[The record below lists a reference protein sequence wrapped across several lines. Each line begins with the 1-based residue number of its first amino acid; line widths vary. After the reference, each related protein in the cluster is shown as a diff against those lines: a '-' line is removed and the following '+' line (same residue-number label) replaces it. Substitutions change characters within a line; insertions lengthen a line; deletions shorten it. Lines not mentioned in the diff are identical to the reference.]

1 MYLIFPLIGLALA
14 AIVLVLALVFNF
26 IIAPLRTLAMI
37 LQKIAGII
45 GVLFTGLALYFH
57 FVEHLAIP
65 FEVYAIVGLCIAVG
79 ILTQWFIER
88 PTRAERKA
96 AEQQQ
101 RQLELQRQQYEMS
114 IRQQALDDIA
124 RQNTDADAARV
135 NWTPQVATLEDGQ
148 AQASIRM
155 PASVGRYLIEH
166 EGWPVREHP
175 QQPQD

>member
-14 AIVLVLALVFNF
+14 AVFLVLALVFNF
-26 IIAPLRTLAMI
+26 IVAPLRTLALI
-37 LQKIAGII
+37 VQKIAGVI
-45 GVLFTGLALYFH
+45 GVLCTIVTLIMYFD
-57 FVEHLAIP
+57 EHLAIP
-65 FEVYAIVGLCIAVG
+65 FEMYAIIGLCIAVG

-101 RQLELQRQQYEMS
+101 RQLELQQQQYELS
-114 IRQQALDDIA
+114 IRQQALDDVA
-124 RQNTDADAARV
+124 RQTAAADAAQV
-135 NWTPQVATLEDGQ
+135 DWTPQVTTLEDGR
-148 AQASIRM
+148 AQASIRV

-166 EGWPVREHP
+166 EGWPVREHH

>member
-45 GVLFTGLALYFH
+45 GALFTGLALYFH

-96 AEQQQ
+96 AEQQR
-101 RQLELQRQQYEMS
+101 RQLELQQQQYELS
-114 IRQQALDDIA
+114 IRQQTLDDIA
-124 RQNTDADAARV
+124 RKAAALNAAYASR
-135 NWTPQVATLEDGQ
+135 TPQSTNLDGGQ

-155 PASVGRYLIEH
+155 PAPVDQHLTEH
-166 EGWPVREHP
+166 EGWPMQE
-175 QQPQD
+175 QS

>member
-14 AIVLVLALVFNF
+14 AVFLALVFNF
-26 IIAPLRTLAMI
+26 IVAPLRTLALI
-37 LQKIAGII
+37 VQKIAGAI
-45 GVLFTGLALYFH
+45 GVLCTIVTLIMH
-57 FVEHLAIP
+57 FGEHLAIP
-65 FEVYAIVGLCIAVG
+65 FEMYAIIGLCIAVG

-96 AEQQQ
+96 AGQQQ
-101 RQLELQRQQYEMS
+101 RQLELQQQQYEMS

-124 RQNTDADAARV
+124 RQIATVDASRV
-135 NWTPQVATLEDGQ
+135 DWPPQVTTLEDGQ
-148 AQASIRM
+148 AQASIRV

-166 EGWPVREHP
+166 EGWSVREHY

>member
-14 AIVLVLALVFNF
+14 AIALVLALVFNF

-79 ILTQWFIER
+79 ILTQW
-88 PTRAERKA
+88 
-96 AEQQQ
+96 
-101 RQLELQRQQYEMS
+101 LS
-114 IRQQALDDIA
+114 
-124 RQNTDADAARV
+124 
-135 NWTPQVATLEDGQ
+135 
-148 AQASIRM
+148 
-155 PASVGRYLIEH
+155 LIH
-166 EGWPVREHP
+166 I
-175 QQPQD
+175 

>member
-14 AIVLVLALVFNF
+14 AVFLVLALVFNF

-37 LQKIAGII
+37 VQKIAGVI
-45 GVLFTGLALYFH
+45 GVIFTGLVLYMH
-57 FVEHLAIP
+57 FVEGMAITYE
-65 FEVYAIVGLCIAVG
+65 FYLIIGLCIAVG
-79 ILTQWFIER
+79 MLTQWFIER

-101 RQLELQRQQYEMS
+101 RQLELQRQQYELS

-124 RQNTDADAARV
+124 RQTAPADASQV
-135 NWTPQVATLEDGQ
+135 DWTPQVTTPEDGQ
-148 AQASIRM
+148 AQASIRV
-155 PASVGRYLIEH
+155 PASVDRYLIEY
-166 EGWPVREHP
+166 EGWPVREHL

>member
-96 AEQQQ
+96 AEQQR
-101 RQLELQRQQYEMS
+101 RQLEL
-114 IRQQALDDIA
+114 
-124 RQNTDADAARV
+124 
-135 NWTPQVATLEDGQ
+135 
-148 AQASIRM
+148 
-155 PASVGRYLIEH
+155 
-166 EGWPVREHP
+166 
-175 QQPQD
+175 